1 MHKSN
6 SGFCTSLNTLGG
18 INFQSKLR
26 LKTASTNQIFSFG
39 NCHLGKKEGQRPWGH
54 LENS

>member
-1 MHKSN
+1 MHKSK

-26 LKTASTNQIFSFG
+26 LKTTSTNQIFSFG
-39 NCHLGKKEGQRPWGH
+39 NCRLGKKEGQRLWGH